1 MRLLFF
7 SNSFSDIL
15 CNDRKTIPADVFLIK
30 DSVAV
35 IIGSKESQRKGD
47 RTMCGRYALEAT
59 KSELWERYLLG
70 EMKEDVEERAE
81 IFPTNYT
88 PLIIPG
94 NELVHHKWGL
104 LSLSLSVL

>member
-1 MRLLFF
+1 M
-7 SNSFSDIL
+7 
-15 CNDRKTIPADVFLIK
+15 IK

-70 EMKEDVEERAE
+70 EMKEDVEGARGN
-81 IFPTNYT
+81 ISDQLHTTDNTGQMSLFTTN
-88 PLIIPG
+88 G
-94 NELVHHKWGL
+94 GL